1 MADVM
6 INDSSLGRPS
16 IRSDYSRGNFPAL
29 ASSQE
34 SRRLVKLNPVSGSS
48 FTSGQQIRFNI
59 PAGADEVW
67 DPVNSFLEFT
77 VASNTTDQPLIKEV
91 GSVGAFARATVRNG
105 GNVLE
110 DKQNLPHLGHFLALT
125 SDPSDLAER
134 YLQQGQLYDRASR
147 NKDWNDTGDMF
158 LRGAQKM
165 IWPMSEIGVFATYQY
180 LPLMYMG
187 ASGIAVELIL
197 EVARA
202 DDFFKKKNA
211 SNATASTTLTV
222 SNCVM
227 YLELVKMRKSWV
239 SAGWEHI
246 ASRQNIEIPLSI
258 WECQQQAVTTATNQ
272 VVRFTS
278 FAQSMKAMVSVIK
291 LTSLISSS
299 TADEFLVFYDELPLE
314 SYQYRLNV
322 DLFPQEPIVTY
333 DTGVT
338 GQTGA
343 SRVAAEFLKVFRQFA
358 DYTRGCVIF
367 GRGDLNKYPWIKYTS
382 ETSTTTLKLGANFVL
397 PIALDVH
404 LLGEEDNMVSGL
416 NLRDKAA
423 PLEILLKF
431 HTAPSAAT
439 LFLMMLKDA
448 KLVINEAG
456 CVVYD

>member
-16 IRSDYSRGNFPAL
+16 VRSDYSRGNFPAL

-34 SRRLVKLNPVSGSS
+34 SRRLVRLNPVSGSS
-48 FTSGQQIRFNI
+48 FTSRQQIRFNI
-59 PAGADEVW
+59 PAGSDEVW
-67 DPVNSFLEFT
+67 DPVNSYLEFT
-77 VASNTTDQPLIKEV
+77 AASDSTDQIEIKEV
-91 GSVGAFARATVRNG
+91 GSVGMFARATVRNG

-110 DKQNLPHLGHFLALT
+110 DKQNLPQLGHFLALT
-125 SDPSDLAER
+125 SDPSDLSER
-134 YLQQGQLYDRASR
+134 YLQQAQLYDRVLQ
-147 NKDWNDTGDMF
+147 DTDYTDTGDAF

-202 DDFFKKKNA
+202 VDIFRKKNS
-211 SNATASTTLTV
+211 SNAGTPTTLTI

-227 YLELVKMRKSWV
+227 HLELVKMRKSWV

-291 LTSLISSS
+291 LTSNLSDL
-299 TADEFLVFYDELPLE
+299 TKDEFLTFYDGLPLE

-333 DTGVT
+333 DGTNQTGV
-338 GQTGA
+338 A
-343 SRVAAEFLKVFRQFA
+343 RVASEFLKVFRQFA
-358 DYTRGCVIF
+358 DYTRGCLIF
-367 GRGDLNKYPWIKYTS
+367 RRGAKSASPWVKYTS
-382 ETSTTTLKLGANFVL
+382 TASSVALTIGSNFVL

-431 HTAPSAAT
+431 HTAPTAST